1 MGRTSPRLA
10 SFCLNRLTTRV
21 RVRSPTIE
29 SKPIARAIKCDPA
42 TVRFS
47 GAGDG
52 MKAGFVVGRRIMIV
66 VDSSQEAKSAVHW
79 ALTHTVQSQDTLI
92 LLYVTRSERQGEESH
107 DQKETNPRGYQLL
120 RSLKNS
126 CQIKKPGVSIIY
138 YIKNHESWII
148 ASSFFIHLFGR
159 CFDVQLEVA
168 IVSVE
173 GRKKGPTIVEEA
185 NKQGISLL
193 VLGQRKKSTMTW
205 RLLMTWARSKIGGG
219 TVEYCIQN
227 AECMTVAVRRK
238 SRKLGGYLITTKRHK
253 DFWLLA

>member
-126 CQIKKPGVSIIY
+126 CQIKKPG
-138 YIKNHESWII
+138 
-148 ASSFFIHLFGR
+148 
-159 CFDVQLEVA
+159 LEVA